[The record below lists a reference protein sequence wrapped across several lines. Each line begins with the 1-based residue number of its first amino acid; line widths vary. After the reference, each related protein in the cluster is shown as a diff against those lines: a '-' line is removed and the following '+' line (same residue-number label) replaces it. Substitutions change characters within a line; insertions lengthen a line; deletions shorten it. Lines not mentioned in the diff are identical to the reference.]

1 MSSITNMQ
9 LGKNGAYVAAR
20 ILMLIGFSLAIYIIQ
35 PRTINSFA
43 SVQDIAIPAIIGLIG
58 AAAVGMLSLVKS
70 IKPYIAGLV
79 LIGDWA
85 LVAAYLYYNPGLNS
99 FLLFSILGIIMVSGT
114 LRLGSTLGAIHNV
127 GAFIAFAVALAFAPN
142 MSFDLLRR
150 NLMLYAPGAAMA
162 TVMALLAHVWY
173 NSLNEE
179 GSTSSRQIR
188 QEVEEA
194 RKRLESMRERAKA
207 FSEMATRLNSTLNYD
222 RILDAALDVGRLS
235 VRDDD
240 QSKVVSMALMIG
252 DEDMMDIASER
263 GLHHSDLHNKFAGAS
278 GIIARAIDEG
288 VPLIINGG
296 ENDSELRKLR
306 AFKGIQTTLCI
317 PLRAHYETYGVL
329 IFGTAAANAIHEDHI
344 DTLEAIGV
352 QTALALRNAVLY
364 TNLREEKERIVQI
377 EENGRRALVRDLH
390 DIPTQT
396 VSAVAMHLST
406 LPLIAERKPETLR
419 AEVENIRQMALRA
432 TEEIR
437 HVMFTLRP
445 LALETQGL
453 VAALDQLAQKME
465 QTYKQPMRVKFDPRV
480 EQVLKK
486 EAHGTLFYL
495 VEEAANNARKYA
507 QASMIQVSGNIEG
520 SSVVVRIRDNGK
532 GFDMGA
538 VDSGYENRGSFGM
551 VNMRERAELIN
562 GRFEMKSAP
571 GKGTEVIVRV
581 PITDT
586 IPSASKTGAS
596 SEGSTKPLK
605 QPRNALKKKQYSGP
619 LSPSK

>member
-1 MSSITNMQ
+1 MSSITNLQ
-9 LGKNGAYVAAR
+9 LGKNGAYIAAR
-20 ILMLIGFSLAIYIIQ
+20 ILMLIGFSLAIYMLQ
-35 PRTINSFA
+35 PRSVNSFA
-43 SVQDIAIPAIIGLIG
+43 SVQDMAIPAIIGLIG
-58 AAAVGMLSLVKS
+58 AVAVGITSAIKS
-70 IKPYIAGLV
+70 IKPYIAAFV

-85 LVAAYLYYNPGLNS
+85 LIAAYVYYNPGLNS
-99 FLLFSILGIIMVSGT
+99 FLLFGIMGIIIISGT
-114 LRLGSTLGAIHNV
+114 LRLGTTLGVIHNV
-127 GAFIAFAVALAFAPN
+127 GAFIAFAAALAFAPN
-142 MSFDLLRR
+142 IGFDLLRR
-150 NLMLYAPGAAMA
+150 NLLTYVPGAAMA
-162 TVMALLAHVWY
+162 VVMALLAHVWHS
-173 NSLNEE
+173 SLDEE
-179 GSTSSRQIR
+179 GSVTSRQMR

-194 RKRLESMRERAKA
+194 RKRLDSMRERAKA

-240 QSKVVSMALMIG
+240 QSKVVSVALMIA
-252 DEDMMDIASER
+252 DEENMEIGSER
-263 GLHHSDLHNKFAGAS
+263 GLHHSDLHNKFAGTS

-288 VPLIINGG
+288 VPIVVNGG
-296 ENDSELRKLR
+296 ENDPELRKLR

-329 IFGTAAANAIHEDHI
+329 IFGSAAANAIHEDHI

-364 TNLREEKERIVQI
+364 SNLREEKERIVQI

-406 LPLIAERKPETLR
+406 LPIIAERKPETLR
-419 AEVENIRQMALRA
+419 AEIENIRQMALRA

-453 VAALDQLAQKME
+453 VAALNQLAQKME
-465 QTYKQPMRVKFDPRV
+465 QTYKQPMRIKFDPRV

-486 EAHGTLFYL
+486 DAHGTLFYL
-495 VEEAANNARKYA
+495 IEEASNNARKYA
-507 QASMIQVSGNIEG
+507 QASMIQAQGTIEG
-520 SSVVVRIRDNGK
+520 SSVVVRVRDNGK

-538 VDSGYENRGSFGM
+538 VDSNYENRGSFGM

-581 PITDT
+581 PIEGV
-586 IPSASKTGAS
+586 IPGAS
-596 SEGSTKPLK
+596 GETTTKPLK